1 MEKWIIGLKV
11 IIQLISD
18 PSSPYPEVVEKVC
31 FKELK
36 KKPNDFY
43 INWFLG
49 YVYVKYGLYQ
59 KAVGILEPL
68 FYKKTKDEK
77 IGLKLAKAYFNLQK
91 YDNVAKTLFGLNE
104 IPKKDAANYYLG
116 YSLIE
121 LGKIAQ
127 GIHYLEIYLKHHPS
141 DHLVFCKLGW
151 AYFQLAEYSLSLKA
165 YKSAKTIKPL
175 DKEIEESVELCEM
188 KLKNKINK

>member
-1 MEKWIIGLKV
+1 MKKWIIGLKIV
-11 IIQLISD
+11 LQLISD

-31 FKELK
+31 VKELK

-49 YVYVKYGLYQ
+49 YVYVKYDLYQ
-59 KAVGILEPL
+59 KAVGILKPL
-68 FYKKTKDEK
+68 FLKKKK
-77 IGLKLAKAYFNLQK
+77 AGKVGLKLAKAYFNLQN
-91 YDNVAKTLFGLNE
+91 YNNVVKTLSELNE
-104 IPKKDAANYYLG
+104 IPEKDVANYYFG
-116 YSLIE
+116 YSLVE

-127 GIHYLEIYLKHHPS
+127 GIHYLEIYLRHHPS

-151 AYFQLAEYSLSLKA
+151 TYFQLAEYSLSLKA

-175 DKEIEESVELCEM
+175 DRRIEESIELCKI
-188 KLKNKINK
+188 KLKNINK